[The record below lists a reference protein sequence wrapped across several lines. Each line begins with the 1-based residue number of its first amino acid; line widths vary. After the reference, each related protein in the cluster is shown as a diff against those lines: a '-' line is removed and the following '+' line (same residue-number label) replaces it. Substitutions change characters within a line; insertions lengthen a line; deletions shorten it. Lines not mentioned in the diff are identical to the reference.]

1 MPINN
6 HLRMKPDLLSPE
18 ALSGIAHIQEICQN
32 LKPLLVI
39 KCLTYNH
46 GDYLSQALDGFIMQK
61 TNFPFVVIVHEDAS
75 TDGTAN
81 ILREYASRYPKLILP
96 IFESENQYSKKD
108 GSLDYIVDKAL
119 NVSGAKYI
127 AFCEGDDYWTD
138 PLKLQKQVDYLEE
151 HPDCSLVC
159 SNYDIFLQKE
169 QKIHMSDRKSGKIS
183 FNDILRHN
191 YVATLT
197 AVIPISVLIEY
208 LEFSKDAPKWSFG
221 DYPIWIFAATKGYI
235 MRLLDTTA
243 VYRILEN
250 SASHMTN
257 DSDRLKWAYSEF
269 SMVDY
274 FEARLNIPNSIRH
287 RVWFKRIQI
296 FTPLAISTK
305 NHYLISRIS
314 NYYRDNHFYIAWLSF
329 LTMVKFPKFS
339 LLPRIIDSHIFL
351 KAPTLYIRGK
361 FVRNNF

>member
-96 IFESENQYSKKD
+96 IFESENQYSMRD
-108 GSLDYIVDKAL
+108 GSLDCIVDEAVK
-119 NVSGAKYI
+119 VTGAKYI

-151 HPDCSLVC
+151 HPDCSLCFNAIQVINEFTGKKYPLAKVETRIYTANEIIETLLLQTA
-159 SNYDIFLQKE
+159 SVIFRMNVLNSERYVNIKADKGILSGDICLYLAAASCGH
-169 QKIHMSDRKSGKIS
+169 IYCIADYMSIYRVNSGGITNSMRRDPFIFVNEVKLFIK
-183 FNDILRHN
+183 
-191 YVATLT
+191 Y
-197 AVIPISVLIEY
+197 
-208 LEFSKDAPKWSFG
+208 FG
-221 DYPIWIFAATKGYI
+221 DKYSRSLKNNLAKGYI
-235 MRLLDTTA
+235 RTLLIGIKSMKAA
-243 VYRILEN
+243 VIYKSIIGLTKYIWYLN
-250 SASHMTN
+250 PKYMT
-257 DSDRLKWAYSEF
+257 K
-269 SMVDY
+269 
-274 FEARLNIPNSIRH
+274 I
-287 RVWFKRIQI
+287 
-296 FTPLAISTK
+296 
-305 NHYLISRIS
+305 
-314 NYYRDNHFYIAWLSF
+314 
-329 LTMVKFPKFS
+329 
-339 LLPRIIDSHIFL
+339 
-351 KAPTLYIRGK
+351 
-361 FVRNNF
+361 